1 MKNILSFLY
10 YPWRKNKEIP
20 KEKSNEFFTRK
31 MIFKGDFY
39 EFKTSLSKHTLL
51 STDTTFEVKQLEEN
65 GDVNEY
71 TVDITLDNSDR
82 ISFSS
87 NLISNLY
94 LFSNTLTKN
103 KCLFWENQKK
113 YFLFEFS
120 LDSPQPELKSLFT
133 IISPFQSSTEYDIDS
148 FLPVEI
154 TNISNVEDDSNVMNF
169 NTIFSTEGGDLY
181 ELDEPSDTLLKI
193 ASPTFLEIF
202 EGKEGIFLSAY
213 SVMTKITLQ
222 AKFQFNDN
230 DLILM
235 WISNHENPKFY
246 IAYCYFFPSL
256 NSYSTLKKILSRIL
270 DDERDDNNI
279 LNVASSQGKLHD
291 RTFVLKNKGVVSVL
305 KTSKYNELLPFM
317 ALPLEPPSNY
327 SCIETF
333 NNDTNLLF
341 LNPESLR
348 SPIIQHDII
357 LNQTISEWET
367 PSDLSSPIVS
377 ICQEDKT
384 SNSSP
389 IIMGV
394 NKDDIIY
401 FDSRLNS
408 KNKVCNI
415 NNYKN
420 KNFTSIASCKGALF
434 AIANKAGEVRL
445 YNKYTTQAKSLFPCY
460 GDEITYIDL
469 TKNGLYAI
477 ATCNKYLIVIPTQD
491 GFNYNIKK
499 KEMIY
504 ITLTISESDIRK
516 YSLDN
521 YVFNKAKFDNNKNEE
536 ESKIVCGLGKYI
548 VVWDFEK
555 IKKGI
560 FDSYTIILT
569 GENNVRDNMFKYIND
584 DIIAMT
590 DDNLSLQVCY
600 D

>member
-1 MKNILSFLY
+1 MKNLLSFFY

-20 KEKSNEFFTRK
+20 KEKNNEPSPGK
-31 MIFKGDFY
+31 MIFKGDCY
-39 EFKTSLSKHTLL
+39 EFKSSLSKHTLL
-51 STDTTFEVKQLEEN
+51 STDATFEVSILEESSHT
-65 GDVNEY
+65 NEY
-71 TVDITLDNSDR
+71 IIDITLDNSNK

-87 NLISNLY
+87 ELISNLY
-94 LFSNTLTKN
+94 LFSNISTKN

-113 YFLFEFS
+113 YFLYEFS
-120 LDSPQPELKSLFT
+120 LDYTQSELNSLFT
-133 IISPFQSSTEYDIDS
+133 LISPFQSSTEYDIDS
-148 FLPVEI
+148 LLPVEI
-154 TNISNVEDDSNVMNF
+154 TDTSNLEDNTNSTNF
-169 NTIFSTEGGDLY
+169 SLIFCSEGGDLY

-193 ASPTFLEIF
+193 ASPASLEIF
-202 EGKEGIFLSAY
+202 EGNEGIFLSVY
-213 SVMTKITLQ
+213 SVMTKITFQ

-235 WISNHENPKFY
+235 WISNHEDPKVY
-246 IAYCYFFPSL
+246 IAYCYFFSNL
-256 NSYSTLKKILSRIL
+256 NCYFTSKKIISRIL
-270 DDERDDNNI
+270 DDESDNNI
-279 LNVASSQGKLHD
+279 INIASSQGKLHD
-291 RTFVLKNKGVVSVL
+291 RTFVLKNEGIVSVL

-317 ALPLEPPSNY
+317 ALPLKSPSNY

-341 LNPESLR
+341 LDPESLR
-348 SPIIQHDII
+348 TPIIQHDII
-357 LNQTISEWET
+357 LNKTISEWET
-367 PSDLSSPIVS
+367 PSELSSPIVS

-408 KNKVCNI
+408 KSKVCNI

-420 KNFTSIASCKGALF
+420 KNFTSIASCKGSLF

-469 TKNGLYAI
+469 TKDGLYAI

-491 GFNYNIKK
+491 GFIYNIKK

-536 ESKIVCGLGKYI
+536 ENKIVCGLGKYI

-569 GENNVRDNMFKYIND
+569 GENNVKDNMFKYIND

-600 D
+600 DK